1 MASTNRRVQRLHV
14 QLDVDY
20 YDDPKIIDAGEKAEL
35 LYVRSLAFCKK
46 NWRAD
51 GFISDG
57 QVTRS
62 VAGGLTAVPARVKR
76 LVDVGLWE
84 RVVDEDLFGG
94 NGKGYRVTAWL
105 KRNPSAAEIEATRAK
120 DSDRKKVTR

>member
-1 MASTNRRVQRLHV
+1 MTTNRRVQRLHV

-35 LYVRSLAFCKK
+35 LYVRGLAFCKK

-62 VAGGLTAVPARVKR
+62 VGGGLAGLQARAKR
-76 LVDVGLWE
+76 LVEVGLWE
-84 RVVDEDLFGG
+84 RVDDDLFG

-105 KRNPSAAEIEATRAK
+105 KRNPSAAEIETKRRA
-120 DSDRKKVTR
+120 DSDRKRGNK

>member
-1 MASTNRRVQRLHV
+1 MGSTNRRVQRLHV

-20 YDDPKIIDAGEKAEL
+20 YDDPKVIDAGEKAEL

-62 VAGGLTAVPARVKR
+62 VAGGLTAVAARVKR
-76 LVDVGLWE
+76 LVEVGLWE
-84 RVVDEDLFGG
+84 RVEDDLFG

-105 KRNPSAAEIEATRAK
+105 KRNPSASEIEAARQK
-120 DSDRKKVTR
+120 DSDRKRATR

>member
-46 NWRAD
+46 NWRAN
-51 GFISDG
+51 GYMTDG
-57 QVTRS
+57 QVLRA
-62 VAGGLTAVPARVKR
+62 VAPGLTGIPARIKT
-76 LVDVGLWE
+76 LVAVGLWQ
-84 RVVDEDLFGG
+84 RVDDDLFGH
-94 NGKGYRVTAWL
+94 GKGYVVSAWL
-105 KRNPSAAEIEATRAK
+105 KRNPSAAEIESIRRA
-120 DSDRKKVTR
+120 DSDRKKVTK